1 MTQRVRPSVVAVLI
15 LCLACLACDGGG
27 GGSPTEPRPPSG
39 KRFQFT
45 VLAISTFLEGGLL
58 EAAVSVDGREVS
70 RVDWSRGGS
79 ACVIACG
86 IAADVQ
92 GLTPGTHTIR
102 FTVVRQTR
110 TTVHYTVSY
119 NGILTDPATNQR
131 DPVSSQ
137 PQQIRLQAGQSVTFT
152 LRV

>member
-1 MTQRVRPSVVAVLI
+1 MTQKVRSAVAVLI
-15 LCLACLACDGGG
+15 LSLVCLACNGGG
-27 GGSPTEPRPPSG
+27 GGSSPTEPRPPSG

-86 IAADVQ
+86 LAADVQ
-92 GLTPGTHTIR
+92 GLAPGTHTIR

-110 TTVHYTVSY
+110 TTVHYTVTYS
-119 NGILTDPATNQR
+119 GVLTDPATNQR

-137 PQQIRLQAGQSVTFT
+137 PQQLRLQAGQSVTFN